1 MMNRLI
7 LGAAFVAGYCPI
19 LSAQEALDSAAKL
32 SDLATD
38 NEEPFELDGD
48 FTAQINTPLEGHFV
62 YRWKS
67 KTEWWR
73 KITMGGFEQ
82 IEIFRGDTRYIV
94 RNVSFEPERVTELKG
109 LLWFGRSYDHYY
121 SWNQKKRKLNGFEAS
136 CIQTKDRKT
145 GSEGPEVCT
154 DPKSNQILL
163 ETWKGVPED
172 QTRREFADYI
182 PFGSHQVP
190 SKIKLRRG
198 ASVVLSAQITN
209 LRAAPFDDALLT
221 PPPGAIARHEC
232 QGIKQPVM
240 IHRPSPGELA
250 LQGSSGITSISIT
263 IGVDGSITEA
273 HLVGRST
280 KEMDEKVLKSLHAWK
295 YQPAMC
301 GNEPVVADLMVS
313 IGIYKQ

>member
-136 CIQTKDRKT
+136 CIQT
-145 GSEGPEVCT
+145 
-154 DPKSNQILL
+154 
-163 ETWKGVPED
+163 
-172 QTRREFADYI
+172 
-182 PFGSHQVP
+182 
-190 SKIKLRRG
+190 
-198 ASVVLSAQITN
+198 
-209 LRAAPFDDALLT
+209 
-221 PPPGAIARHEC
+221 
-232 QGIKQPVM
+232 
-240 IHRPSPGELA
+240 
-250 LQGSSGITSISIT
+250 
-263 IGVDGSITEA
+263 
-273 HLVGRST
+273 
-280 KEMDEKVLKSLHAWK
+280 
-295 YQPAMC
+295 
-301 GNEPVVADLMVS
+301 
-313 IGIYKQ
+313 